1 MKRRKRDECVRTFAW
16 ENTDRWWRTILW
28 RRRCVVKKALETSP
42 VPLPEDYIEFLR
54 SISGRICRRLPA
66 DPIPLSS
73 RSSPPHIL
81 KKSKSGKG
89 FLLPYDYVVI
99 SLKPQFHVIW
109 FSAKIQRFCSHPV
122 TIMVTQFTQNFG
134 SHHIPP
140 LSRIIFKITDLGGK
154 VTL

>member
-1 MKRRKRDECVRTFAW
+1 MNVLEHLHERIQIVDGEPSYGG
-16 ENTDRWWRTILW
+16 ED
-28 RRRCVVKKALETSP
+28 VVNKAVETSP

-54 SISGRICRRLPA
+54 SISGRICRQTPA

-99 SLKPQFHVIW
+99 SLKPQFHVI
-109 FSAKIQRFCSHPV
+109 
-122 TIMVTQFTQNFG
+122 
-134 SHHIPP
+134 
-140 LSRIIFKITDLGGK
+140 
-154 VTL
+154 